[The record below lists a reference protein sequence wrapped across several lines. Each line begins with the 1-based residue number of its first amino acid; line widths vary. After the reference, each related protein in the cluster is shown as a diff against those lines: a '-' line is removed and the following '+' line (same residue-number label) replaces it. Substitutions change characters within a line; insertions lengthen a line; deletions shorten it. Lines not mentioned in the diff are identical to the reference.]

1 MNRFLLVLLAVV
13 GSTALS
19 FAQLN
24 MSLLSQI
31 DYNPELNDVWGWVA
45 ADGTEYALV
54 GLYNGVSIVSL
65 ADPANAE
72 EVVFIPG
79 QGSTWRDIKT
89 WGDFAYVTTDQNG
102 TTEGLLVID
111 LSGLPNSINYEN
123 WTPNLPG

>member
-45 ADGTEYALV
+45 ADG
-54 GLYNGVSIVSL
+54 
-65 ADPANAE
+65 
-72 EVVFIPG
+72 
-79 QGSTWRDIKT
+79 
-89 WGDFAYVTTDQNG
+89 
-102 TTEGLLVID
+102 
-111 LSGLPNSINYEN
+111 
-123 WTPNLPG
+123 